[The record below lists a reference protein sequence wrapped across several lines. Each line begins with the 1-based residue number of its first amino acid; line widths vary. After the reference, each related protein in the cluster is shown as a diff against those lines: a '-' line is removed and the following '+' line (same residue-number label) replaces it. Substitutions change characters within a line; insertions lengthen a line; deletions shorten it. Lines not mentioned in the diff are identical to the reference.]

1 MHEALEAYCGQRRN
15 GSATRLSDF
24 DAYQFI
30 KRQLHVEL
38 AELRKNPRANR
49 GRLAA
54 GFSLDRCVADF
65 YRIASHLPDTQRL
78 QPRNEP
84 ATRGKRMYPIR
95 YAEEHTVLTD
105 DPPLLG
111 RLDQVRDGVL
121 VDFKTGRPDAE
132 RIKKHEQQLWF
143 YSVLWWLRYE
153 QAPAGL
159 ELRYANGAT
168 YAVTALAETELAEAA
183 GRIRAEIAEAGK
195 ALANPPPPARIDVST
210 CRACPV
216 RQLCDEYWSDSRTLP
231 LRFVSMTTDSQHSDF
246 CDVRVISLPAEWEIG
261 SHLLGQAGT
270 EEFGLVHISVPMPKC
285 PDTDQL
291 SISEVRMLGAAVKH
305 QGNDVSIKSIA
316 TSEIF
321 WLLRG
326 GSFLRNSIC

>member
-1 MHEALEAYCGQRRN
+1 MWTTEKWP
-15 GSATRLSDF
+15 ATRLSDF

-38 AELRKNPRANR
+38 AELKRTLEQTVA
-49 GRLAA
+49 LAA

-84 ATRGKRMYPIR
+84 ATRGTRMYPIR
-95 YAEEHTVLTD
+95 MPKSTVLTD

-111 RLDQVRDGVL
+111 RIDQVRYVVL

-168 YAVTALAETELAEAA
+168 YAVTALAETEIAEAA

-231 LRFVSMTTDSQHSDF
+231 LRFVSADYGF
-246 CDVRVISLPAEWEIG
+246 AA
-261 SHLLGQAGT
+261 LG
-270 EEFGLVHISVPMPKC
+270 
-285 PDTDQL
+285 
-291 SISEVRMLGAAVKH
+291 
-305 QGNDVSIKSIA
+305 
-316 TSEIF
+316 
-321 WLLRG
+321 LLRC
-326 GSFLRNSIC
+326 LRNLSPSRVGDRFTSSWTGRH